1 MRLFH
6 RHTFPRGV
14 HPPECKEATEHAPIR
29 RLPFAPEMII
39 PLSQHTG
46 APAIPIVHEGQE
58 VVRGEPIAKAGGFV
72 SVPMHAPATGIVR
85 KIGWAP
91 SPRGTM
97 VQSIFIRLYPGASQE
112 ILYGAPQRIDSM
124 SPDELVTAVQETGV
138 VGLGGAA
145 FPTHVKLKPPAGKH
159 VDTIIVNGCECEPY
173 LTTDHR
179 VMLEMP
185 AAIYNGIRTVRRALS
200 AERVI
205 IAVEENKPDAA
216 EILRAACPGDL
227 PVEVRMLRVKYPQGA
242 EKMLSKA
249 LLDREVP
256 SGGLPVD
263 VGVACFNVA
272 TLAQIGELLPRS
284 GGLIERVVTV
294 TGDGIER
301 PGNYMMALGTPLQFI
316 LDQVGMKPGAKHI
329 ILGGPMMGGTVGTL
343 DMPITKGVTGILVMA
358 ETARNGAKVY
368 PCIKCGECARVC
380 PIGLN
385 PSKLGLLARKGEYER
400 MEAEYHLNDCFECG
414 SCTYVCPANIPL
426 VQQFRVARTLNR
438 ERKAAVKSG

>member
-6 RHTFPRGV
+6 RHTFPHGV
-14 HPPECKEATEHAPIR
+14 HPPECKEATEHVAIR

-46 APAIPIVHEGQE
+46 APAVPIVHEGQE

-72 SVPMHAPATGIVR
+72 SVPMHSPATGVVR

-91 SPRGTM
+91 SARGTM

-112 ILYGAPQRIDSM
+112 ILYGAPQHIDDM
-124 SPDELVTAVQETGV
+124 TPEELVQAVQDTGV

-185 AAIYNGIRTVRRALS
+185 DEIYAGIRTVRRALGS
-200 AERVI
+200 ERVI
-205 IAVEENKPDAA
+205 LAVEENKPDAA
-216 EILRAACPGDL
+216 EVLRKHKPDDMTI
-227 PVEVRMLRVKYPQGA
+227 EVQTLHVKYPQGA

-263 VGVACFNVA
+263 VGVGCFNVA

-294 TGDGIER
+294 TGDGIEK

-316 LDQVGMKPGAKHI
+316 MDRVGLKPGAKNI
-329 ILGGPMMGGTVGTL
+329 VLGGPMMGGTVGTL

-358 ETARNGAKVY
+358 DAARNGAKVY

-380 PIGLN
+380 PIFLN

-400 MEAEYHLNDCFECG
+400 METEYHLNDCFECG
-414 SCTYVCPANIPL
+414 SCTYVCPASIPL
-426 VQQFRVARTLNR
+426 VQQFRVAKALNR
-438 ERKAAVKSG
+438 ERKAAAG